1 MTDVKGLIIFG
12 LSLVLG
18 IVRGSMVH
26 AVAGTGQAVAVQA
39 PDCETMQA
47 MMGSQMHSDAD
58 KAMMQAMMAMH
69 PSMMTTKMTGS
80 ADRDFMLMMIPHHQS
95 AIDMARAELKYGKDA
110 RVRAL
115 ATSIISAQQRE
126 IDEMRG
132 WLGSSTH

>member
-1 MTDVKGLIIFG
+1 MKGLIIFG

-18 IVRGSMVH
+18 IVLGSMVH
-26 AVAGTGQAVAVQA
+26 GAMGAGQAVAAQA
-39 PDCETMQA
+39 PDCEKMHA
-47 MMGSQMHSDAD
+47 MMESHIRSDAD
-58 KAMMQAMMAMH
+58 KAMMGAMMAMH
-69 PSMMTTKMTGS
+69 HSMMTTKMTAS
-80 ADRDFMLMMIPHHQS
+80 AARDFMLMMIPHHQS

-115 ATSIISAQQRE
+115 ATSIISAQQQE